1 MPAQKSQTD
10 KNTNKAIGLDE
21 KYPPILLG
29 INCGCSGQTQRQR
42 KIMQEKKYQD
52 QKCTNHKK
60 KHDPGQFHLF
70 ATRRKIV
77 ENCQGLAK

>member
-1 MPAQKSQTD
+1 MPPQDNQSD
-10 KNTNKAIGLDE
+10 KNTGETVGFDKE
-21 KYPPILLG
+21 LLR
-29 INCGCSGQTQRQR
+29 IMLHYDCRCFGQSQRQR
-42 KIMQEKKYQD
+42 KIMQEEKYQD